1 MLGNFLS
8 NLLKPQPSRYL
19 QELRAVAANDAVQ
32 SSILNAISGLGI
44 DPSHIDEV
52 RRAAELS
59 EAFSSV
65 SGVPKQE
72 ILELAA
78 IGELDALIAYV
89 EKNGTARVA
98 QWLQEQD
105 EDDEDDDDSES
116 GSEKEGWSDLTS
128 EYNLGVSY
136 LNAPAIPGN
145 LHMAYQTFL
154 SAAQKG
160 HIGAQHNL
168 AVMFNTG
175 TYVIKDATA
184 AAAWFA
190 KAAENGH
197 ANAAFNLSHMYLTG
211 SGVEQNNQK
220 AHFYLCMA
228 ADRGHA
234 TALEYVHQ
242 FLASKGLDK
251 SGKPLP

>member
-1 MLGNFLS
+1 MN
-8 NLLKPQPSRYL
+8 
-19 QELRAVAANDAVQ
+19 
-32 SSILNAISGLGI
+32 GLGI

-52 RRAAELS
+52 KRAGELS

-65 SGVPKQE
+65 SGVPKRD

-89 EKNGTARVA
+89 EKNGTSGVA
-98 QWLQEQD
+98 QWMREQD
-105 EDDEDDDDSES
+105 EEDDAAEDDDDS
-116 GSEKEGWSDLTS
+116 GSDLTS

-136 LNAPAIPGN
+136 LKAPTIPGN

-160 HIGAQHNL
+160 HAGAQHNL

-175 TYVIKDATA
+175 TYVNKDPASA
-184 AAAWFA
+184 ASWFA
-190 KAAENGH
+190 RAAENGH
-197 ANAAFNLSHMYLTG
+197 AGAAYNLSHMYLTG
-211 SGVEQNNQK
+211 SGVEQSNQN
-220 AHFYLCMA
+220 AHLYLCMA
-228 ADRGHA
+228 ADRGHPA
-234 TALEYVHQ
+234 ALEYVHQ

-251 SGKPLP
+251 NGKPLQ